1 MADCDANYLRL
12 IKLFPE
18 YQSASSRSFALSG
31 QAKLVTATVIER
43 TPYTTLLELKQT
55 ELEQTDGGGG
65 GFLGASWLELPA
77 LKVRL
82 YHDAKVAEIVDCMGH
97 RSPDP
102 RFDYPN
108 PNMYQQ
114 DEKAQW
120 NCFLADLL
128 AHCLQHGYEAD
139 TKFVPVPSS

>member
-18 YQSASSRSFALSG
+18 YKSASTRSFALSG
-31 QAKLVTATVIER
+31 QAGGAQADRVVTARVLER
-43 TPYTTLLELKQT
+43 TPYTTLIK
-55 ELEQTDGGGG
+55 LEQAGCQGIGW
-65 GFLGASWLELPA
+65 LGLPA

-82 YHDAKVAEIVDCMGH
+82 YHDARVAEVVDCEGH
-97 RSPDP
+97 RSPAP

-120 NCFLADLL
+120 NHFLADLL
-128 AHCLQHGYEAD
+128 AHCLKHGYEVDAG
-139 TKFVPVPSS
+139 FEPVSG

>member
-18 YQSASSRSFALSG
+18 YQSASTRSFALTG
-31 QAKLVTATVIER
+31 RPGCEQGNRVVTATVLER
-43 TPYTTLLELKQT
+43 TPYTTLMK
-55 ELEQTDGGGG
+55 LEQLDCHGID
-65 GFLGASWLELPA
+65 WLELPA

-82 YHDAKVAEIVDCMGH
+82 YHDARVAEVVDCRGH
-97 RSPDP
+97 RSPSP

-120 NCFLADLL
+120 NRFLADLL
-128 AHCLQHGYEAD
+128 AHCLKHGYEVDAG
-139 TKFVPVPSS
+139 FEPVSS